1 MENVEEVKKKSK
13 GKESRYGKRY
23 GFEFKLRCVKLR
35 LEEGIPVSL
44 LSREAGCSQDVIH
57 RWARAYQ
64 EQGEAGL
71 RGSNVSTGSRQRLP
85 GPVREK
91 IVEIKKREPL
101 FGVKR
106 ISHLL
111 KRAFFLSASP
121 ETVRRALRAESLI
134 VPTKKKHLHNITRPR
149 FFERTTPN
157 QMWQSDIFT
166 FRLGGRYAYLIGFID
181 DYSRYMVGL
190 ELYRTQTADQV
201 LEVYRRAVGEYGV
214 AKEMLTD
221 RGRQYTNWR
230 GTTRF
235 EREIGKDRVK
245 HIKAQAHHPM
255 TLGKIERFWKTVY
268 EEFLVRA
275 QFVSFEEA
283 RERIRNWVQYYNHKR
298 PHQGIGGLCPADRY
312 FEIQAE
318 LKKTMEQ
325 GISDN
330 VLEMALRGKRKEP
343 FYMVGR
349 MEGQSVVLRAEKG
362 KLRLT
367 VDDEEGGG
375 KQEMVYEVAAAEEKT
390 KEKRECSIE
399 TNQKEETDGKDR
411 KPEAGETGDRGGQ
424 EKTEGVGSYG
434 GGEVPCGAV
443 GMDGETQTR
452 GDMSGAGGGVE
463 SIEPVAGAGDGGDAA
478 GVADAESGDGGEDS
492 SIELASCGIIGAEEQ
507 DRRRDERIGAAFGPA
522 AVEGS
527 ARRGESCQSKATAG
541 DCSGEQDLRIFKEFG
556 YGAAGRT
563 AQEGEGAEARTG
575 AGTGNPPGA
584 QWSLNG
590 KTRGEASGGVSQD
603 VLRVGGAVPGGHGL
617 GVGESP
623 CGKATCV
630 CGRREGSASGAGPGV
645 GKEALCGRED
655 HRGQGDLIGLWGV
668 SRQGE

>member
-1 MENVEEVKKKSK
+1 MEEVEEVKKRSK
-13 GKESRYGKRY
+13 GKESWYGKRY
-23 GFEFKLRCVKLR
+23 GFEVKLRCTKLR

-44 LSREAGCSQDVIH
+44 LSKEVGCSPDVIR
-57 RWARAYQ
+57 RWAKAYQ

-71 RGSNVSTGSRQRLP
+71 RNGAVAARSRRKLP

-121 ETVRRALRAESLI
+121 ETVRRTLGAESLI
-134 VPTKKKHLHNITRPR
+134 VASRKKHQHNITRPR
-149 FFERTTPN
+149 FFERSTPN

-201 LEVYRRAVGEYGV
+201 LEVYRRAIGEYGV
-214 AKEMLTD
+214 PKEMLTD

-235 EREIGKDRVK
+235 EREIGKERIR
-245 HIKAQAHHPM
+245 HIKSQPHHPM
-255 TLGKIERFWKTVY
+255 TLGKVERFWKTIY
-268 EEFLVRA
+268 EEYLVRA
-275 QFVSFEEA
+275 QFGSFEEA
-283 RERIRNWVQYYNHKR
+283 RERIRQWVQYYNHKR
-298 PHQGIGGLCPADRY
+298 PHQGIGGLCPADRF

-325 GISDN
+325 GIADN
-330 VLEMALRGKRKEP
+330 VLEMALRGKPKEP

-362 KLRLT
+362 KLRLM

-375 KQEMVYEVAAAEEKT
+375 KQEMVYDVTAAEEK
-390 KEKRECSIE
+390 RGGSIE
-399 TNQKEETDGKDR
+399 TIEREGKDGKDR
-411 KPEAGETGDRGGQ
+411 EGEGGEAGDGGQ
-424 EKTEGVGSYG
+424 QEKAEGIRPYG
-434 GGEVPCGAV
+434 RGEVPGGAV

-452 GDMSGAGGGVE
+452 GSMPGVGGCVE
-463 SIEPVAGAGDGGDAA
+463 SVESVAGASDGGDAL
-478 GVADAESGDGGEDS
+478 GVAATGSGDGEDS
-492 SIELASCGIIGAEEQ
+492 GVELASCGIVGAEEQ
-507 DRRRDERIGAAFGPA
+507 ERRDERIGAAFGPA
-522 AVEGS
+522 PRESGQARGTTGSCTREEGLTIF
-527 ARRGESCQSKATAG
+527 REIRDGGE
-541 DCSGEQDLRIFKEFG
+541 
-556 YGAAGRT
+556 GRT
-563 AQEGEGAEARTG
+563 AQEREGAETCAG
-575 AGTGNPPGA
+575 AGVGDSPGA

-590 KTRGEASGGVSQD
+590 KGGSEAPGGIAQD
-603 VLRVGGAVPGGHGL
+603 VLRVGGEVAKGHGP
-617 GVGESP
+617 GVGESS
-623 CGKATCV
+623 CGKAAYAHRP
-630 CGRREGSASGAGPGV
+630 GEGDPSGADSRVGEEAGP
-645 GKEALCGRED
+645 GRED
-655 HRGQGDLIGLWGV
+655 HRGERAAGSL
-668 SRQGE
+668 